1 MQNKKY
7 NKMNRQAEKKRKEQG
22 QEHYGGLKDN
32 LAEDQ
37 FLWAGIHTEWIG
49 KRQVWLVD
57 GMWISVQVK

>member
-1 MQNKKY
+1 
-7 NKMNRQAEKKRKEQG
+7 MNRQAEKKRKEQG